1 MANWA
6 LVKQDG
12 EGGVETVLFL
22 SQVKRRPKSYY
33 FQVADAISQIGGFMM
48 FMYMFWGVFV
58 NWYNKKFFLINF
70 LQDSYLVKKTDGLAN
85 MMK

>member
-1 MANWA
+1 MEEGVDLDLAFSESPLSVEDQVANWA

-33 FQVADAISQIGGFMM
+33 FQVADAIS
-48 FMYMFWGVFV
+48 
-58 NWYNKKFFLINF
+58 
-70 LQDSYLVKKTDGLAN
+70 
-85 MMK
+85 